1 MPKPFDYGYPFD
13 FPRSYHPGNSAE
25 ADQYYFDEAEFNR
38 YVQVIESC
46 VYHIKGPLSGTTL
59 KLEKWQKDI
68 IAALFGLKHKETH
81 KRRYSEGLLYVPRK
95 NGKSM
100 LCSAL
105 VIAYLV
111 IDQEKGKEVVSVAGS
126 SDQASL
132 IYKPIRVSLKES
144 SSPLNHPS
152 NKNPNCKFKV
162 LGNPRKII
170 SANEL
175 NTYVPLTADGDR
187 NHGLNVSL
195 SVMDEIHSWKQKQGA
210 ALYEAIVTSM
220 GMRESPLNLII
231 TTADYSRDSICND
244 KFKHGLRVADNS
256 ADDPTFLPVLYFLDV
271 HDDWTDEKNWA
282 KCNPQLGKSISLD
295 FYRKEIKKA
304 QTDPTYTNS
313 FKRLYMNIQ
322 TQSESKFLDYAK
334 WVDSEDK
341 DNVDLTG
348 QTCYAGLDL
357 AFKSDLCALVL
368 EFPYQDKYYIKT
380 LMWLPEKHPK
390 INFYKSKGWID
401 DKEIIVTEGNA
412 IDFRRVR
419 EDIVEICRNYDVE
432 EFGYD
437 PRFATELVM
446 NLENEHNLPMV
457 EINQSPRFLSEPLKD
472 IAVSILDDKFRHDG
486 NKCASWQ
493 LGNSTSKELHNGL
506 IQLVKPQGNDA
517 TLAKV
522 DFTAALS
529 MSHFLTLKNMDE
541 DMDALL
547 SNENYSFL

>member
-1 MPKPFDYGYPFD
+1 MARYDYGFD
-13 FPRSYHPGNSAE
+13 FNFPYGYDPGDASDAE
-25 ADQYYFDEAEFNR
+25 DYYFCRDTYNK
-38 YVQVIESC
+38 YIQVIESC
-46 VYHIKGPLSGTTL
+46 VFHIKGPLAGKPL
-59 KLEKWQKDI
+59 LLEDWQKSI
-68 IAALFGLKHKETH
+68 VAALFGLLHKETH
-81 KRRYSEGLLYVPRK
+81 KRRYSESFIYVPRK
-95 NGKSM
+95 NGKS
-100 LCSAL
+100 LLSSAL
-105 VIAYLV
+105 IIAYLIV
-111 IDQEKGKEVVSVAGS
+111 DKEKGKEVVSVAGS
-126 SDQASL
+126 ADQASL
-132 IYKPIRVSLKES
+132 IYKPIRISLKNE
-144 SSPLNHPS
+144 SSPLNQPS
-152 NKNPNCKFKV
+152 NKNPNCRFKV

-175 NTYVPLTADGDR
+175 NTYVPLTADASTQ
-187 NHGLNVSL
+187 HGLNVSF
-195 SVMDEIHSWKQKQGA
+195 SVMDEAHSWKAKQGA
-210 ALYEAIVTSM
+210 ELYEAVVTSM
-220 GMRESPLNLII
+220 GMRESPLNVII
-231 TTADYSRDSICND
+231 TTADFCRDSLCNN
-244 KFKHGLRVADNS
+244 KFKHGQNVCRGIV
-256 ADDPTFLPVLYFLDV
+256 DDSTYLPVLYFLDV

-419 EDIVEICRNYDVE
+419 EDIVEICKEYDVE

-493 LGNSTSKELHNGL
+493 LGNATSKEMHNGL
-506 IQLVKPQGNDA
+506 IQLVKPHGNDA
-517 TLAKV
+517 TLAKIDMV
-522 DFTAALS
+522 AALS

-547 SNENYSFL
+547 SNDNYSFL